1 MLAAAAHR
9 PGRVARRACARH
21 GLAPAAILSAA
32 TTTTKEASMAFIR
45 IVQPPN
51 VTADVYERVNAELG
65 VDGNPP
71 PGMLLHCAGEVD
83 GKWQIVDV
91 WESEEQAR
99 RFDDERLTPAIEKVM
114 GMRPPGP
121 PPSTEYQLHKVIRP

>member
-1 MLAAAAHR
+1 
-9 PGRVARRACARH
+9 
-21 GLAPAAILSAA
+21 
-32 TTTTKEASMAFIR
+32 MAFMR
-45 IVQPPN
+45 IVRPPQ
-51 VTADVYERVNAELG
+51 VTARDYDAVNAEIG
-65 VDGNPP
+65 VEGNPP
-71 PGMLLHCAGEVD
+71 PGLLLHCAGEVD
-83 GKWQIVDV
+83 GGWQIVDV